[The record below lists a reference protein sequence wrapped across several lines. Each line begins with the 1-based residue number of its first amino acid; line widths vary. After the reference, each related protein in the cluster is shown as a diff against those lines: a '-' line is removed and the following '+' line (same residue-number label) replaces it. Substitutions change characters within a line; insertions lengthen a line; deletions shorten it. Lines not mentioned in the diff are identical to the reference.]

1 MIRLPDSLAGLLHR
15 QRPVLRVQLALLYS
29 GVFVGLVVIL
39 FLASS
44 VLFGTANVF
53 FGHSQMAFHPGAASA
68 ARRSAAGPAFTPW
81 PFLLAL
87 AAIAVAALA
96 AWWLAGRFLR
106 PLRAM
111 TAAAQEISA
120 TNLDRR
126 LSLDGPDDELTEL
139 GRTLDDLFGRLQASF
154 ESQRQF
160 VANASHELRTP
171 LAGQRTLLQV
181 ALADPDADAQALR
194 LTCEE
199 ALQLSSQQERLI
211 DALLTLAI
219 SERGV
224 ESWERFDLAQ
234 LTEDI
239 VNGRQRDAERQ
250 GIDIAA
256 TFESAF
262 AIGDPGL
269 VASLV
274 ANLLD
279 NAIGH
284 NVTGGAVEISTT
296 ATSDGARLTV
306 SNTGAIV
313 QPVDLERLF
322 QPFQRLGDQRVGPAD
337 GHGLG
342 LTIAKAI
349 ATAHGANLTARPK
362 PQGGL
367 DLQVTFRPANRL
379 LPTPFARGRHKAR
392 TALISGVPP
401 GGRDVLSLRTPT
413 VPL

>member
-1 MIRLPDSLAGLLHR
+1 MRLTESLAGLVSR
-15 QRPVLRVQLALLYS
+15 KRPVLRVQLALLYS
-29 GVFVGLVVIL
+29 GVFVGLVVVL

-53 FGHSQMAFHPGAASA
+53 FGHSQMAYHPGAS
-68 ARRSAAGPAFTPW
+68 STGQGAGTRQFSPG
-81 PFLLAL
+81 PFLIAL
-87 AAIAVAALA
+87 AAIAVAVLA

-111 TAAAQEISA
+111 TTAAQEISA

-160 VANASHELRTP
+160 VSNASHELRTP

-181 ALADPDADAQALR
+181 ALADPDADAQTLR

-199 ALQLSSQQERLI
+199 ALQLSGHQQRLI
-211 DALLTLAI
+211 DALLTLAT

-224 ESWERFDLAQ
+224 ESWEPFDLAA
-234 LTEDI
+234 LTKEV
-239 VNGRQRDAERQ
+239 VNSRQHEAKRHAVQIEATLDEAHAVGDA
-250 GIDIAA
+250 
-256 TFESAF
+256 S
-262 AIGDPGL
+262 L
-269 VASLV
+269 VDSLV

-284 NVTGGAVEISTT
+284 NVADGVVEISTR
-296 ATSDGARLTV
+296 ATPAGARLWV
-306 SNTGAIV
+306 GNTGPVIPA
-313 QPVDLERLF
+313 VDLERLF
-322 QPFQRLGDQRVGPAD
+322 KPFQRLGGQRVGPPD

-342 LTIAKAI
+342 LAI
-349 ATAHGANLTARPK
+349 VQAVATAHGATLVARP
-362 PQGGL
+362 QQRGGL
-367 DLQVTFRPANRL
+367 EIEVTFRVSP
-379 LPTPFARGRHKAR
+379 
-392 TALISGVPP
+392 
-401 GGRDVLSLRTPT
+401 
-413 VPL
+413 

>member
-1 MIRLPDSLAGLLHR
+1 MRLPESLPGLLSR

-29 GVFVGLVVIL
+29 GVFVGLVVVL

-53 FGHSQMAFHPGAASA
+53 VGRSEVAFHPGAAAAAA
-68 ARRSAAGPAFTPW
+68 ARKSAAGPTFTPW

-87 AAIAVAALA
+87 AAIAVAVLA
-96 AWWLAGRFLR
+96 AWWLAGRFLL

-111 TAAAQEISA
+111 TRAAQEISA
-120 TNLDRR
+120 TNLGRR

-181 ALADPDADAQALR
+181 ALADPDADARALR
-194 LTCEE
+194 STCEE
-199 ALQLSSQQERLI
+199 ALELSGQQERLI
-211 DALLTLAI
+211 DALLTLAT

-224 ESWERFDLAQ
+224 ESWEPFDLAQ
-234 LTEDI
+234 LTQD
-239 VNGRQRDAERQ
+239 VVHGRQHDAASHGVQ
-250 GIDIAA
+250 LGATFQSAIAA
-256 TFESAF
+256 
-262 AIGDPGL
+262 GDPDL

-279 NAIGH
+279 NAIRH
-284 NVTGGAVEISTT
+284 NVADGTVEISTSAT
-296 ATSDGARLTV
+296 ADGARLSV
-306 SNTGAIV
+306 SNTGAV
-313 QPVDLERLF
+313 VPFVEVDRLF
-322 QPFQRLGDQRVGPAD
+322 QPFQRLGDQRVGQAD

-342 LTIAKAI
+342 LTIVKAI
-349 ATAHGANLTARPK
+349 ATAHGANLTARPG
-362 PQGGL
+362 PHGGL
-367 DLQVTFRPANRL
+367 DIQVTFRPNA
-379 LPTPFARGRHKAR
+379 
-392 TALISGVPP
+392 
-401 GGRDVLSLRTPT
+401 
-413 VPL
+413 

>member
-1 MIRLPDSLAGLLHR
+1 MIRLPESLTGLLPR

-29 GVFVGLVVIL
+29 GVFVGLVVML

-53 FGHSQMAFHPGAASA
+53 FGHSQVAFHPGAAAA
-68 ARRSAAGPAFTPW
+68 ARQTAAGPTFNPW

-87 AAIAVAALA
+87 AAIAVAMLA

-111 TAAAQEISA
+111 TTAAQEISA
-120 TNLDRR
+120 TNLGRR

-160 VANASHELRTP
+160 VASASHELRTP

-181 ALADPDADAQALR
+181 ALADPDADAPALR
-194 LTCEE
+194 STCEE
-199 ALQLSSQQERLI
+199 ALQLSGQQERLI
-211 DALLTLAI
+211 DALLTLAT

-224 ESWERFDLAQ
+224 ESWEPFDLAE
-234 LTEDI
+234 LTED
-239 VNGRQRDAERQ
+239 VAQSRQHDAERHGVQ
-250 GIDIAA
+250 IGA
-256 TFESAF
+256 TFHSAI
-262 AIGDPGL
+262 ATGDPGL
-269 VASLV
+269 IASLV

-279 NAIGH
+279 NAIRH
-284 NVTGGAVEISTT
+284 NVADGTVEISTSAT
-296 ATSDGARLTV
+296 ADGARLTV
-306 SNTGAIV
+306 TNTGAV
-313 QPVDLERLF
+313 VPSVDVERLF
-322 QPFQRLGDQRVGPAD
+322 QPFQRLGGQRVGPAD

-342 LTIAKAI
+342 LTIVKAI
-349 ATAHGANLTARPK
+349 ATAHGANLTARPG

-367 DLQVTFRPANRL
+367 DIQVTFRPNA
-379 LPTPFARGRHKAR
+379 
-392 TALISGVPP
+392 
-401 GGRDVLSLRTPT
+401 
-413 VPL
+413 

>member
-1 MIRLPDSLAGLLHR
+1 MMRLAESATGLLHR
-15 QRPVLRVQLALLYS
+15 KRPVLRVQLALLYS

-53 FGHSQMAFHPGAASA
+53 FGHSQSAFHQGRPGVAA
-68 ARRSAAGPAFTPW
+68 ARQSAAGPEFTPW

-87 AAIAVAALA
+87 AAIAVAVLA

-111 TAAAQEISA
+111 TSAAQEISA
-120 TNLDRR
+120 TNLGRR
-126 LSLDGPDDELTEL
+126 LSLDGPDDELTGL

-181 ALADPDADAQALR
+181 ALADPEADAQALR
-194 LTCEE
+194 ATCEE
-199 ALQLSSQQERLI
+199 ALQLSGQQARLI
-211 DALLTLAI
+211 DALLTLAT

-224 ESWERFDLAQ
+224 ESWEPFDLAQ
-234 LTEDI
+234 LTANI
-239 VNGRQRDAERQ
+239 LHSRRRDAEHHGVQ
-250 GIDIAA
+250 IEA
-256 TFESAF
+256 TFDQAHVT
-262 AIGDPGL
+262 GDASL
-269 VASLV
+269 VESLV

-279 NAIGH
+279 NAIRH
-284 NVTGGAVEISTT
+284 NVAAGAVEISTRT
-296 ATSDGARLTV
+296 TPAGTRLSV
-306 SNTGAIV
+306 SNSGAIV
-313 QPVDLERLF
+313 PSGDVERLF
-322 QPFQRLGDQRVGPAD
+322 QPFQRLGDQRVDPTT

-342 LTIAKAI
+342 LAIVQAI
-349 ATAHGANLTARPK
+349 AAAHGAVLTARPR

-367 DLQVTFRPANRL
+367 DVQVTFRAH
-379 LPTPFARGRHKAR
+379 A
-392 TALISGVPP
+392 
-401 GGRDVLSLRTPT
+401 
-413 VPL
+413 

>member
-1 MIRLPDSLAGLLHR
+1 MRLPESLTGLLHR
-15 QRPVLRVQLALLYS
+15 KRPVLRVQLALLYS
-29 GVFVGLVVIL
+29 GVFVGLVVLL

-53 FGHSQMAFHPGAASA
+53 FGHSQMAFHQGSAATAA
-68 ARRSAAGPAFTPW
+68 ARRGAAGPQFTPW

-87 AAIAVAALA
+87 AAIAIAVLA

-111 TAAAQEISA
+111 TTAAQEISA
-120 TNLDRR
+120 TNLGRR

-181 ALADPDADAQALR
+181 ALADPDADARALR
-194 LTCEE
+194 STCEE
-199 ALQLSSQQERLI
+199 ALQLSGQQERLI
-211 DALLTLAI
+211 DALLTLAT

-224 ESWERFDLAQ
+224 ESWESFDLAL

-239 VNGRQRDAERQ
+239 VRSRRHDAERHGVQ
-250 GIDIAA
+250 IGA
-256 TFESAF
+256 TFQSAI
-262 AIGDPGL
+262 AIGDPDL

-279 NAIGH
+279 NAIRH
-284 NVTGGAVEISTT
+284 NVADGAVEISTSAT
-296 ATSDGARLTV
+296 ADGARLSV
-306 SNTGAIV
+306 SNTGAV
-313 QPVDLERLF
+313 VALVEVERLF
-322 QPFQRLGDQRVGPAD
+322 QPFQRLGDQRVGPAG

-342 LTIAKAI
+342 LAIVKAI
-349 ATAHGANLTARPK
+349 ATAHGANLTARPG
-362 PQGGL
+362 PRGGL
-367 DLQVTFRPANRL
+367 EVQVAFRAN
-379 LPTPFARGRHKAR
+379 A
-392 TALISGVPP
+392 
-401 GGRDVLSLRTPT
+401 
-413 VPL
+413 

>member
-1 MIRLPDSLAGLLHR
+1 MRLPEFLTGLLHR
-15 QRPVLRVQLALLYS
+15 KRPVLRVQLALLYS
-29 GVFVGLVVIL
+29 GVFVGLIVIL

-53 FGHSQMAFHPGAASA
+53 FGHSQTAFHQDPSA
-68 ARRSAAGPAFTPW
+68 AAAARQSSAGPQFTPW

-87 AAIAVAALA
+87 AAIAVAALV

-111 TAAAQEISA
+111 TTAAQEISA
-120 TNLDRR
+120 TNLNRR

-194 LTCEE
+194 STCEE
-199 ALQLSSQQERLI
+199 ALQLSGQQERLI
-211 DALLTLAI
+211 DALLTLAT

-224 ESWERFDLAQ
+224 ESWEPFDLAQ
-234 LTEDI
+234 LTRNI
-239 VNGRQRDAERQ
+239 VDSRRPDASRHGVQ
-250 GIDIAA
+250 IDP
-256 TFESAF
+256 TFQSAM

-279 NAIGH
+279 NAIRH
-284 NVTGGAVEISTT
+284 NIANGTVEISTT
-296 ATSDGARLTV
+296 ATTDGARLTV
-306 SNTGAIV
+306 SNTGPLVPFIEV
-313 QPVDLERLF
+313 ERLF
-322 QPFQRLGDQRVGPAD
+322 QPFHRLGDQRISTTD

-342 LTIAKAI
+342 LTITKAI
-349 ATAHGANLTARPK
+349 AAAHDANLAARPG

-367 DLQVTFRPANRL
+367 DIQVTFRP
-379 LPTPFARGRHKAR
+379 
-392 TALISGVPP
+392 
-401 GGRDVLSLRTPT
+401 DV
-413 VPL
+413 